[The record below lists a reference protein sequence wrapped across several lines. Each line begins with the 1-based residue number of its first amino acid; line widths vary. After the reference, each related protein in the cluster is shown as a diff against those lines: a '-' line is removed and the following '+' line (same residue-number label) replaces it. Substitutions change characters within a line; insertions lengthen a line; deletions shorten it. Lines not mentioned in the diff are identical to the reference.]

1 VKSGLV
7 ENPQDYD
14 WSSHRRY
21 VRSYNRPLWLDTEEV
36 VGRFGSSSE
45 FHQFVVSND
54 EDEVKEFYRKRRHGP
69 ILRSEEF
76 REKVMNIIGK
86 VSSEHP
92 RHEKKYVRPSVDKV
106 LTAVAESYG
115 VEVDDM
121 LKGVRGRE
129 NEGRKV
135 GMYLV
140 KRLCDLTLN
149 EVAQR
154 FGVRSYGVVGWA
166 CKGIRKKI
174 ESNRAFKRKV
184 ERIYQQKI

>member
-1 VKSGLV
+1 MA
-7 ENPQDYD
+7 
-14 WSSHRRY
+14 
-21 VRSYNRPLWLDTEEV
+21 
-36 VGRFGSSSE
+36 GRFGGSSE
-45 FHQFVVSND
+45 FHRFVVSND
-54 EDEVKEFYRKRRHGP
+54 EDEVKEFYKKRRHGP
-69 ILRSEEF
+69 ILGSEEF
-76 REKVMNIIGK
+76 REKVMKVIGK

-92 RHEKKYVRPSVDKV
+92 RHEKKYVRPSVNKV
-106 LTAVAESYG
+106 LTAVAGTYG
-115 VEVDDM
+115 VDVNDM
-121 LKGVRGRE
+121 LKSVRGRE
-129 NEGRKV
+129 NEARKV

-166 CKGIRKKI
+166 CNRISIKV